1 MSKLVDG
8 LKHLIPSGVMIVG
21 AIASII
27 ASITAL
33 KNNSD
38 GIKTLAILIFNVPII
53 IVAARLPF
61 VSSLR
66 AALREKG
73 PAGPIESTSY
83 SRVTGLFGAVM
94 VTSLFWAVGNIVIW
108 YLFDD
113 IAKAEKIVDSVWKL
127 FVLGSALFLPYAFNQ
142 LRTIMVD
149 TQKQTVEM
157 ERLKL
162 APGVTVPGKPGT
174 KVLKND
180 PPSS

>member
-1 MSKLVDG
+1 M
-8 LKHLIPSGVMIVG
+8 GVV
-21 AIASII
+21 ASIS
-27 ASITAL
+27 ATP
-33 KNNSD
+33 D
-38 GIKTLAILIFNVPII
+38 GVAYVRILSMTILNVPI
-53 IVAARLPF
+53 VLLALRLPF
-61 VSSLR
+61 VASLR
-66 AALREKG
+66 TALREKG

-83 SRVTGLFGAVM
+83 SRVTGLFGAVL
-94 VTSLFWAVGNIVIW
+94 VTSMFWAVGNAVIW
-108 YLFDD
+108 YLFVDPTT
-113 IAKAEKIVDSVWKL
+113 AEQIVDSVWKL

-162 APGVTVPGKPGT
+162 ASGVMVPGKPGT